1 LSVWIKIIGTNDVYY
16 DIQVDDNRI
25 QVLKFEEQEEIDV

>member
-1 LSVWIKIIGTNDVYY
+1 LSVGIKIIAMNDVYY